1 MQRFFVELKKDPN
14 SLDMDE
20 TLDDWKKE
28 KPIAF
33 YVNAYHRDQIV
44 DMFGDEY
51 FIIKVVRDETTGTVC
66 E

>member
-14 SLDMDE
+14 SLDMNE

-28 KPIAF
+28 KPITF
-33 YVNAYHRDQIV
+33 YIQAY
-44 DMFGDEY
+44 MFGDEY
-51 FIIKVVRDETTGTVC
+51 FIITIDQC